1 MPVFTV
7 TGDVDPFLHVSLEK
21 GEAIFCESDAMV
33 MMEANL
39 DLSGTVQGGIL
50 QAAMRR
56 LANGESFFQQRIEA
70 ARGAGD
76 CLLSPT
82 MPGGVEVLEV
92 GARQYLLSDGAYVA
106 ATSGVQVTARSQ
118 GIGNALFGGTGGFFI
133 GQSSGTGQLAVNGF
147 GSLFKLDVQPGKDIT
162 IDNGHV
168 VAWDSTLQYGLS
180 ASTNTKRGLL
190 GNLVGSL
197 TSGEGMVLKFSGQ
210 GQVLVCSRNKD
221 SFLAWLASKIG
232 PKSS

>member
-1 MPVFTV
+1 MPVFSV
-7 TGDVDPFLHVSLEK
+7 TGDVDPFLHVSLDK

-33 MMEANL
+33 MMEATL
-39 DLSGTVQGGIL
+39 DLSGAVQGGVF

-56 LANGESFFQQRIEA
+56 FANGESFFQQRIEA
-70 ARGAGD
+70 TRGAGD

-133 GQSSGTGQLAVNGF
+133 GQSSGSGQLAVNGF
-147 GSLFKLDVQPGKDIT
+147 GSLFRLDVQPGKDII

-168 VAWDSTLQYGLS
+168 VAWDATLQYSLS
-180 ASTNTKRGLL
+180 ASTNASRGFL
-190 GNLVGSL
+190 GNLVGSM

>member
-1 MPVFTV
+1 MPVFSV
-7 TGDVDPFLHVSLEK
+7 TGDVDPFLHVSLDK

-33 MMEANL
+33 MMEATL
-39 DLSGTVQGGIL
+39 DLSSAVQGGVF

-56 LANGESFFQQRIEA
+56 FANGESFFQQRIEA
-70 ARGAGD
+70 TRGAGD

-92 GARQYLLSDGAYVA
+92 GARQYLLSDDAYVA

-133 GQSSGTGQLAVNGF
+133 GQSSGSGQLAVNGF
-147 GSLFKLDVQPGKDIT
+147 GSLFRLDVQPGKDII

-168 VAWDSTLQYGLS
+168 VAWDATLQYSLS
-180 ASTNTKRGLL
+180 ASTNASRGFL
-190 GNLVGSL
+190 GNLVGSM

>member
-7 TGDVDPFLHVSLEK
+7 TGDVDPFLHISLNK

-56 LANGESFFQQRIEA
+56 FANGESFFQQRIEA
-70 ARGAGD
+70 TRGAGD

-82 MPGGVEVLEV
+82 MPGGVEVLDV

-118 GIGNALFGGTGGFFI
+118 GIGNALFAGTGGFFV
-133 GQSSGTGQLAVNGF
+133 GQSSGSGQLAVNGF
-147 GSLFKLDVQPGKDIT
+147 GSLFRLDVQPGTDII

-168 VAWDSTLQYGLS
+168 VAWDATLQYSLS
-180 ASTNTKRGLL
+180 AATNANRGFL
-190 GNLVGSL
+190 GNLVGSV

-210 GQVLVCSRNKD
+210 GQVLVCSRNKE
-221 SFLAWLASKIG
+221 SFLAWLASKIS
-232 PKSS
+232 PRS